1 MNDWRVTMTRYSEVH
16 DIDSFDYPGG
26 YRDGV
31 DAVWTYVGCL
41 HPETKLIDV
50 IESIRSAIQEKII

>member
-1 MNDWRVTMTRYSEVH
+1 MTRYSEVH

-41 HPETKLIDV
+41 HPETKLVDV